1 MWSNPCIGPIT
12 SRFGPRTPPAGGA
25 SSMHL
30 GTDIGAPSG
39 APVYAAAAGTV
50 TFSQATTTGGN
61 EIWIQHTGGILTK
74 YLHHSTVQ
82 VSRGQVVA
90 QGQQIGTV
98 GRTGTATG
106 NHLHFET
113 HVNGTPQDPQPFM
126 AARGITLGTGAPTTP
141 TAPAQEDDM
150 IYLRVIDNSA
160 DGRHKVGD
168 IWEVGELSADKLSN
182 RHFEDIRT
190 TIEPRMKDAIAAA
203 VDRIANRV
211 AARRTHI
218 FGPDKGSK

>member
-1 MWSNPCIGPIT
+1 MWSNPCTGPIT

-39 APVYAAAAGTV
+39 TPVYAAAAGTV
-50 TFSQATTTGGN
+50 TFSQATPTGGN
-61 EIWIQHTGGILTK
+61 EVWIQHAGGILTK
-74 YLHHSTVQ
+74 YLHHSTVR

-98 GRTGTATG
+98 GKTGTATG

-141 TAPAQEDDM
+141 AQEDDM
-150 IYLRVIDNSA
+150 IYLRIIDGSG
-160 DGRHKVGD
+160 DGRLNKGD
-168 IWEVGELSADKLSN
+168 VFEVGELTADRLSAQ
-182 RHFEDIRT
+182 HFEDIRS
-190 TIEPRMKDAIAAA
+190 TIEPRMKDATAAA

>member
-1 MWSNPCIGPIT
+1 MWSNPCTGPIT

-39 APVYAAAAGTV
+39 TPVYAAAAGTV
-50 TFSQATTTGGN
+50 TFSQATLTGGN
-61 EIWIQHTGGILTK
+61 EVWIQHTGGILTK
-74 YLHHSTVQ
+74 YLHHSTVR

-98 GRTGTATG
+98 GKTGTATG

-113 HVNGTPQDPQPFM
+113 HVNGSPQDPQPFM

-141 TAPAQEDDM
+141 AQEDDM
-150 IYLRVIDNSA
+150 IYLRIIDGSG
-160 DGRHKVGD
+160 DGRLNKGD
-168 IWEVGELSADKLSN
+168 IFEVGELTADRLSAQ
-182 RHFEDIRT
+182 HFEDIRS
-190 TIEPRMKDAIAAA
+190 TIEPRMKDATAAA